1 MSVRLLIQVQQT
13 IQHSY
18 DRDSV
23 TVVCSPVYP
32 TASMPPEIAE
42 SIKQFYRSTP
52 TGELRFT
59 TVNKAAAEQMPLGS
73 YHYVTIEPATT

>member
-1 MSVRLLIQVQQT
+1 MSVRLLIQVQQKT
-13 IQHSY
+13 EHAY
-18 DRDSV
+18 DREGV
-23 TVVCSPVYP
+23 TLVCSPVYP
-32 TASMPPEIAE
+32 TAGMPPELAE

-52 TGELRFT
+52 TGELRFN